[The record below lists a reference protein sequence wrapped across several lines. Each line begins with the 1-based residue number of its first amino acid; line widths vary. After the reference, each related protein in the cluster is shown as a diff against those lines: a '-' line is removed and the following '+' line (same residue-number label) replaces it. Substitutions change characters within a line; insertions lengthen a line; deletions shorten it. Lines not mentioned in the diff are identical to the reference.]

1 MARYVI
7 VGGNSLQGSVRIK
20 GAKNSALALLSASIL
35 TQDKVTLRDC
45 PDISDIV
52 NMLSI
57 LGGLGCK
64 CTFDNMAITIDS
76 STLDSAEIENNTAKK
91 IRSSVFLL
99 GAMLSRCKRAKI
111 AYPGGCNI
119 GLRPIDIHIDGLRKL
134 GVEIVETQDALECDA
149 THAHSGY
156 MRLKIPSVGATEN
169 LIMAS
174 VFLRGKTVID
184 NCAKEP
190 EIVDL
195 QNMLVAMGAKV
206 SGVEEGRAVIE
217 GVECLHGVDYTVLPD
232 RIVAGTYLIAT
243 AMCKGEITLDNVRW
257 QHLEALTSK
266 LANNSCNITYKDDKI
281 TLYCDNVLSNLP
293 SISTGYYPDFPT
305 DLQSQY
311 LAMMTVGRGRGEIIE
326 NLFEDRF
333 KVAGQLRLMGAHVDI
348 QGNRAIVDGVSSLK
362 GATVKACD
370 LRGGA
375 ALVLA
380 GLVAKGTTIVED
392 IYHIDRGYEDMAT
405 ILSSLGAD
413 IKRI

>member
-35 TQDKVTLRDC
+35 TQDKVVLRDC

-174 VFLRGKTVID
+174 VFLQGKTVID

>member
-64 CTFDNMAITIDS
+64 CTFDDMAITIDS

-99 GAMLSRCKRAKI
+99 GAMLSRRKRAKI

-174 VFLRGKTVID
+174 VFLQGKTVID

-217 GVECLHGVDYTVLPD
+217 GVERLHGVDYTVLPD

>member
-35 TQDKVTLRDC
+35 TQDKVVLRDC
-45 PDISDIV
+45 PDISDIG

-64 CTFDNMAITIDS
+64 CTFDDMAITIDS

-99 GAMLSRCKRAKI
+99 GAMLSRRKRAKI

-174 VFLRGKTVID
+174 VFLQGKTVID

-266 LANNSCNITYKDDKI
+266 LTNNSCNITYKDDKI

>member
-45 PDISDIV
+45 PDISDIG

-64 CTFDNMAITIDS
+64 CTFDDMAITIDS

-99 GAMLSRCKRAKI
+99 GAMLSRRKRAKI

-174 VFLRGKTVID
+174 VFLQGKTVID

-380 GLVAKGTTIVED
+380 GLVANGTTIVED
-392 IYHIDRGYEDMAT
+392 IYHVDRGYEDMAT

>member
-45 PDISDIV
+45 PDISDIG

-64 CTFDNMAITIDS
+64 CTFDDMAITIDS

-99 GAMLSRCKRAKI
+99 GAMLSRRKRAKI

-156 MRLKIPSVGATEN
+156 MRLIIPSVGATEN

-174 VFLRGKTVID
+174 VFLQGKTVID

-380 GLVAKGTTIVED
+380 GLVANGTTIVED

>member
-64 CTFDNMAITIDS
+64 CTFDDMAITIDS

-174 VFLRGKTVID
+174 VFLQGKTVID

-348 QGNRAIVDGVSSLK
+348 QGNRAIVDSVSSLK

>member
-64 CTFDNMAITIDS
+64 CTFDDMAITIDS

-99 GAMLSRCKRAKI
+99 GAMLSRRKRAKI

-174 VFLRGKTVID
+174 VFLQGKTVID

-217 GVECLHGVDYTVLPD
+217 GVECLHGVDYKVLPD

-333 KVAGQLRLMGAHVDI
+333 KVAGQLRLMGAHVNI

>member
-174 VFLRGKTVID
+174 VFLQGKTVID

>member
-45 PDISDIV
+45 PDISDIG

-64 CTFDNMAITIDS
+64 CTFDDMAITIDS

-99 GAMLSRCKRAKI
+99 GAMLSRRKRAKI

-174 VFLRGKTVID
+174 VFLQGKTVID

-217 GVECLHGVDYTVLPD
+217 GVERLHGVDYTVLPD

-243 AMCKGEITLDNVRW
+243 AMCKGEITLDNVRG

-293 SISTGYYPDFPT
+293 SLSTGYYPDFPT

-333 KVAGQLRLMGAHVDI
+333 KVAGQLRLMGARVDI

>member
-7 VGGNSLQGSVRIK
+7 CGGNMLEGSIRIK

-35 TQDKVTLRDC
+35 TQDVVILRDC
-45 PDISDIV
+45 PDISDIA

-64 CTFDNMAITIDS
+64 CVFDKGTITIDS

-134 GVEIVETQDALECDA
+134 GVEIVERQEVLECDA

-156 MRLKIPSVGATEN
+156 VKLKIPSVGATEN

-174 VFLRGKTVID
+174 VFLHGKTIID

-206 SGVEEGRAVIE
+206 SGVEDGRAVIE
-217 GVECLHGVDYTVLPD
+217 GVERLHGVDYTVLPD
-232 RIVAGTYLIAT
+232 RIVAGTYLIAA
-243 AMCKGEITLDNVRW
+243 AMCKGKITLDNVRV
-257 QHLEALTSK
+257 QHLESLTSK
-266 LANNSCNITYKDDKI
+266 LANNTCNITCKDDKI
-281 TLYCDNVLSNLP
+281 TLQSNTSLCNLP

-311 LAMMTVGRGRGEIIE
+311 LAMMTIGSGRGVIVE

-333 KVAGQLRLMGAHVDI
+333 KVASQLRLMGAQVDI
-348 QGNRAIVDGVSSLK
+348 QGNRAVVDGVDRLH
-362 GATVKACD
+362 GATVRACD

-380 GLVAKGTTIVED
+380 GLVASGTTIVED

-405 ILSSLGAD
+405 ILTSLGAD

>member
-134 GVEIVETQDALECDA
+134 GVEIVETQEALECDA

-174 VFLRGKTVID
+174 VFLQGKTVID

-217 GVECLHGVDYTVLPD
+217 GVERLHGVDYTVLPD

-281 TLYCDNVLSNLP
+281 TLYCDNALSNLP

>member
-35 TQDKVTLRDC
+35 TQDKVVLRDC

-64 CTFDNMAITIDS
+64 CTFDDMAITIDS

-99 GAMLSRCKRAKI
+99 GAMLSRRKRAKI

-174 VFLRGKTVID
+174 VFLQGKTVID

-217 GVECLHGVDYTVLPD
+217 GVERLHGVDYTVLPD

>member
-45 PDISDIV
+45 PDISDIG

-174 VFLRGKTVID
+174 VFLQGKTVID

>member
-7 VGGNSLQGSVRIK
+7 NGGNRLEGNIRIK

-35 TQDKVTLRDC
+35 TQESVVLRDC
-45 PDISDIV
+45 PDISDIG

-64 CTFDNMAITIDS
+64 CSFDCGTITVDS
-76 STLDSAEIENNTAKK
+76 STLDGAEIENNTAKK

-99 GAMLSRCKRAKI
+99 GAMLSRCKKAKI

-149 THAHSGY
+149 THAHSAY

-174 VFLRGKTVID
+174 VFLHGKTVID
-184 NCAKEP
+184 NCAREP

-206 SGVEEGRAVIE
+206 SGVEDGRAVIE
-217 GVECLHGVDYTVLPD
+217 GVESLRGVDYTVLPD
-232 RIVAGTYLIAT
+232 RIVAGTYLIAA
-243 AMCKGEITLDNVRW
+243 AMCQGEITLENVRRR
-257 QHLEALTSK
+257 HLEALTAK
-266 LANNSCNITYKDDKI
+266 LADNTCNITYKDDRI
-281 TLYCDNVLSNLP
+281 TLYSNGVSTNPPLL
-293 SISTGYYPDFPT
+293 STGYYPDFPT
-305 DLQSQY
+305 DLQSQF
-311 LAMMTVGRGRGEIIE
+311 LAMLTIGKGKCVIEE

-333 KVAGQLRLMGAHVDI
+333 KAANELRLMGADI
-348 QGNRAIVDGVSSLK
+348 VVRGKRAFVNGVGRLN
-362 GATVKACD
+362 GTTVKACD

-380 GLVAKGTTIVED
+380 GLVARGTTIVED
-392 IYHIDRGYEDMAT
+392 IYHIDRGYEDMAP
-405 ILSSLGAD
+405 ILRSLGAD

>member
-64 CTFDNMAITIDS
+64 CTFDDMAITIDS

-99 GAMLSRCKRAKI
+99 GAMLSRRKRAKI

-174 VFLRGKTVID
+174 VFLKGKTVID

-217 GVECLHGVDYTVLPD
+217 GVERLHGVDYTVLPD

>member
-64 CTFDNMAITIDS
+64 CTFDDMAITIDS

-99 GAMLSRCKRAKI
+99 GAMLSRRKRAKI

-174 VFLRGKTVID
+174 VFLQGKTVID

-217 GVECLHGVDYTVLPD
+217 GVERLHGVDYTVLPD

-266 LANNSCNITYKDDKI
+266 LANNSCNIMYKDDKI

>member
-45 PDISDIV
+45 PDISDIG

-64 CTFDNMAITIDS
+64 CTFDDMAITIDS

-99 GAMLSRCKRAKI
+99 GAMLSRRKRAKI

-174 VFLRGKTVID
+174 VFLQGKTVID

-217 GVECLHGVDYTVLPD
+217 GVERLHGVDYTVLPD

-333 KVAGQLRLMGAHVDI
+333 KVAGQLRLMGARVDI

>member
-64 CTFDNMAITIDS
+64 CTFDDMAITIDS

-99 GAMLSRCKRAKI
+99 GAMLSRRKRAKI

-174 VFLRGKTVID
+174 VFLQGKTVID

-217 GVECLHGVDYTVLPD
+217 GVERLHGVDYTVLPD

-348 QGNRAIVDGVSSLK
+348 QGNRAIVDGVSSLN

>member
-45 PDISDIV
+45 PDISDIG

-64 CTFDNMAITIDS
+64 CTFDDMAITIDS

-99 GAMLSRCKRAKI
+99 GAMLSRRKRAKI

-174 VFLRGKTVID
+174 VFLQGKTVID

>member
-45 PDISDIV
+45 PDISDIG

-64 CTFDNMAITIDS
+64 CTFDDMAITIDS

-99 GAMLSRCKRAKI
+99 GAMLSRRKRAKI

-174 VFLRGKTVID
+174 VFLQGKTVID

-217 GVECLHGVDYTVLPD
+217 GVERLHGVDYTVLPD

-380 GLVAKGTTIVED
+380 GLVAKGTTVVED
-392 IYHIDRGYEDMAT
+392 IYHVDRGYEDMAT

>member
-7 VGGNSLQGSVRIK
+7 GGGNSLQGSIRIK

-35 TQDKVTLRDC
+35 TQDKVILRDC
-45 PDISDIV
+45 PDISDIG

-134 GVEIVETQDALECDA
+134 GVEIIETQDALECDA

-156 MRLKIPSVGATEN
+156 VKLKIPSVGATEN

-174 VFLRGKTVID
+174 VFLQGKTVID

-206 SGVEEGRAVIE
+206 SGVEDGRAVIE

-266 LANNSCNITYKDDKI
+266 LANNSCKITYEDDKI
-281 TLYCDNVLSNLP
+281 TLYCDSVLSNLP

-311 LAMMTVGRGRGEIIE
+311 LAMMTVGRGRGEIVE

-333 KVAGQLRLMGAHVDI
+333 KVASQLRLMGAHVDI
-348 QGNRAIVDGVSSLK
+348 QGNRAIVDGVSSLN

-380 GLVAKGTTIVED
+380 GLVARGTTIVED

-405 ILSSLGAD
+405 ILTSLGAD

>member
-35 TQDKVTLRDC
+35 TQDKVVLRDC

-64 CTFDNMAITIDS
+64 CTFDDMAITIDS

-99 GAMLSRCKRAKI
+99 GAMLSRRKRAKI

-174 VFLRGKTVID
+174 VFLQGKTVID

-217 GVECLHGVDYTVLPD
+217 GVERLHGVDYTVLPD

-333 KVAGQLRLMGAHVDI
+333 KVAGQLRLMGARVDI

-380 GLVAKGTTIVED
+380 GLVANGTTIVED

>member
-64 CTFDNMAITIDS
+64 CSFDNMAITIDS

-174 VFLRGKTVID
+174 VFLQGKTVID

-217 GVECLHGVDYTVLPD
+217 GVERLHGVDYTVLPD

-281 TLYCDNVLSNLP
+281 TLYCDNELSNLP

>member
-45 PDISDIV
+45 PDISDIG

-64 CTFDNMAITIDS
+64 CTFDDMAITIDS

-99 GAMLSRCKRAKI
+99 GAMLSRRKRAKI

-174 VFLRGKTVID
+174 VFLQGKTVID

-333 KVAGQLRLMGAHVDI
+333 KVAGQLRLMGAHVNI

-392 IYHIDRGYEDMAT
+392 IYHVDRGYEDMAT